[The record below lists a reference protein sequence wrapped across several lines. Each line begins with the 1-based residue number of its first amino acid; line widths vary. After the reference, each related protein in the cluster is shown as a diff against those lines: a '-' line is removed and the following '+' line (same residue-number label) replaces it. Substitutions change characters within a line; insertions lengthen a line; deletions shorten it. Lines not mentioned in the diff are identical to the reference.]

1 MIIALLV
8 IGLFLLGITFVC
20 YSKDCYG
27 AAIIFAFWAGYLIS
41 AALWERQQEL
51 NAHKNDTAIDTIA
64 VTHKNSVAIDTIA
77 VIHQDIYIHDAGR
90 LKK

>member
-8 IGLFLLGITFVC
+8 IGLILLALTFV
-20 YSKDCYG
+20 YYF
-27 AAIIFAFWAGYLIS
+27 AEHHEAVLMFAFMSGYLIS

-51 NAHKNDTAIDTIA
+51 TVNKNDTAIDSVA
-64 VTHKNSVAIDTIA
+64 VTHKNNVAIDTIA
-77 VIHQDIYIHDAGR
+77 VIHQDIYIHDAER